1 MPEYTINGIPVM
13 FPFEP
18 YHVQR
23 AYMEKVISCLED
35 STNGVLESP
44 TGTGKTL
51 SLLCSAL
58 AWTQRKKRQVQDTI
72 QEQLGNM
79 EKFNDE
85 HGIDASKLPGRRQL
99 VENLVQSLNG
109 PNANQKNML
118 GVPRI
123 IYSSRTHS
131 QISQG
136 NLLEFCYFF
145 RIYRN
150 ASWFFYYSLFCPSPA
165 AFVELTTKNGH

>member
-23 AYMEKVISCLED
+23 AYMEKVIDCLEQ

-58 AWTQRKKRQVQDTI
+58 AWTQRKKQQVQASI
-72 QEQLGNM
+72 NEQLGNV
-79 EKFNDE
+79 EQFNTE
-85 HGIDASKLPGRRQL
+85 YGIDTGKLPGRKQL
-99 VENLVQSLNG
+99 VESLVQQING
-109 PNANQKNML
+109 PNANQNTML

-123 IYSSRTHS
+123 IYASRTHS

-136 NLLEFCYFF
+136 IVCSWSSF
-145 RIYRN
+145 RN
-150 ASWFFYYSLFCPSPA
+150 
-165 AFVELTTKNGH
+165 FVYHFSTLTHFIVFQPCKN